1 MIDKIEE
8 FVLKILRKIKLGK
21 LADIYEEH
29 KEGMRYLI
37 FGVLT
42 TLVNIVVSAIMY
54 YLVFVKLPEE
64 IKVNL
69 STIIAIIAAW
79 IFAYVTNKLYVFDS
93 KTNNK
98 KELIKEII
106 SFISCRGVTAIVEI
120 VLMNIFVTMLQFNYI
135 LMKIIVN
142 IIIIVLNF
150 IFSKLFI
157 FKKKVEKELW
167 LLLGK
172 RASNQM
178 SVCVYV
184 ILITCEGW
192 MGARTQL
199 FFNGRGEKNG

>member
-8 FVLKILRKIKLGK
+8 FCLEILRKIKLGK

-29 KEGMRYLI
+29 KEGMRYLV

-42 TLVNIVVSAIMY
+42 TIVNIVVSAVTY
-54 YLVFVKLPEE
+54 YLVFARLPEE

-69 STIIAIIAAW
+69 STVIAIIAAW

-93 KTNNK
+93 KTNTK

-120 VLMNIFVTMLQFNYI
+120 VLMNVLVTVLQFNYM

-142 IIIIVLNF
+142 IIIIILNF
-150 IFSKLFI
+150 VFSKLII
-157 FKKKVEKELW
+157 FKNKK
-167 LLLGK
+167 
-172 RASNQM
+172 
-178 SVCVYV
+178 
-184 ILITCEGW
+184 
-192 MGARTQL
+192 
-199 FFNGRGEKNG
+199 

>member
-157 FKKKVEKELW
+157 FKKKVEKEL
-167 LLLGK
+167 
-172 RASNQM
+172 
-178 SVCVYV
+178 
-184 ILITCEGW
+184 
-192 MGARTQL
+192 
-199 FFNGRGEKNG
+199 